1 VCVVQVRTVS
11 PLGDRVLVK
20 VVEPE
25 VQTTSG
31 ILLPTSAQKRPTQGD
46 IVSAG
51 TKADVSSG
59 DRVVYSKYAGTEVEV
74 QGAAHIILKEDDV
87 IGVLSGGEDI
97 VSLKP
102 SQDRVLLEVLE
113 ASDTTSGGLVL
124 TDAAKDKPTLGKV
137 VAVGPGHKDEEGKA
151 VPLTVSVGS
160 TVLYSRYSG
169 SEFEGGNGKQYIVV
183 RDADILATVA

>member
-1 VCVVQVRTVS
+1 MCVTQVRTVS
-11 PLGDRVLVK
+11 PIGDRVLVK
-20 VVEPE
+20 VIEPE

-51 TKADVSSG
+51 AKADVSSG

-74 QGAAHIILKEDDV
+74 QGATHIILKEDDV

-113 ASDTTSGGLVL
+113 ASDTTSSGLVL
-124 TDAAKDKPTLGKV
+124 TDAAKEKPTLGKV
-137 VAVGPGHKDEEGKA
+137 VAVGPGRKDEEGNA

-160 TVLYSRYSG
+160 TVLYSRA
-169 SEFEGGNGKQYIVV
+169 E
-183 RDADILATVA
+183 